1 MKKIFKKLLNKETLS
16 YLLFGLLTTIVN
28 YSAFMSIFILCNK
41 SNALISNLVAFI
53 IATIFAYITNKIWVF
68 KSNIWS
74 LDILKL
80 EIITFL
86 SARIFSFLLE
96 QVGLFMCINV
106 LKIENYSFL
115 GINGVIVAKIVLS
128 FIVVIINYGLSKL
141 FIFKKID

>member
-1 MKKIFKKLLNKETLS
+1 MKKILKKLLNKETLS

-53 IATIFAYITNKIWVF
+53 IATLFAYITNKIWVF

-96 QVGLFMCINV
+96 QVGLFTCINV

-115 GINGVIVAKIVLS
+115 DVNGVIVAKIVLS

-141 FIFKKID
+141 FIFKKIN